1 MAMATPRSQS
11 QSTRRRWKESEARSL
26 LESAR
31 ASGLTLSAFAAREG
45 LAAHRLYFWRRRLE
59 REAGKD
65 SNPPVAF
72 VELRKS
78 ATAAVEVVLRSGRV
92 LRVSESID
100 AGALRRLVDVL
111 EQERA
116 C

>member
-1 MAMATPRSQS
+1 MRRERVWQHPSTSATSQVLGTQRFRS
-11 QSTRRRWKESEARSL
+11 T
-26 LESAR
+26 
-31 ASGLTLSAFAAREG
+31 
-45 LAAHRLYFWRRRLE
+45 HRLYFWKRRLE
-59 REAGKD
+59 QSGKD

-72 VELRKS
+72 VELRRS
-78 ATAAVEVVLRSGRV
+78 APAAVEVVLRSGRV

-100 AGALRRLVDVL
+100 SGALRRLVDVL

>member
-1 MAMATPRSQS
+1 MAMSRS
-11 QSTRRRWKESEARSL
+11 QSTRRRWKESDARKVLEA
-26 LESAR
+26 AQ

-45 LAAHRLYFWRRRLE
+45 LAAHRLYFWKQRLE
-59 REAGKD
+59 QTAKET
-65 SNPPVAF
+65 SPSVAF
-72 VELRKS
+72 VELHRS
-78 ATAAVEVVLRSGRV
+78 APATVEVVLRSGRV

-111 EQERA
+111 EQERP

>member
-1 MAMATPRSQS
+1 MATSRS
-11 QSTRRRWKESEARSL
+11 QSTRRRWKESEARGV
-26 LESAR
+26 LEAAR

-45 LAAHRLYFWRRRLE
+45 LAAHRLYFWKRRLQQ
-59 REAGKD
+59 AGKD
-65 SNPPVAF
+65 SSPPVAF
-72 VELRKS
+72 LELRRS
-78 ATAAVEVVLRSGRV
+78 APAAVEVVLRSGRV

>member
-1 MAMATPRSQS
+1 MRFTRSREDPPFPWTQ
-11 QSTRRRWKESEARSL
+11 
-26 LESAR
+26 

-45 LAAHRLYFWRRRLE
+45 IAAHRPYFWKQRLE
-59 REAGKD
+59 QAGKQ
-65 SNPPVAF
+65 SSPPVAF
-72 VELRKS
+72 VELHGS
-78 ATAAVEVVLRSGRV
+78 TPSMVEVVLRSGRV

-111 EQERA
+111 EQERT

>member
-1 MAMATPRSQS
+1 MATPHSK
-11 QSTRRRWKESEARSL
+11 STRRRWKESEAREV
-26 LESAR
+26 LEAAR

-45 LAAHRLYFWRRRLE
+45 LGAHRLYFWKQRLE
-59 REAGKD
+59 QTSKD
-65 SNPPVAF
+65 GSSPVAF
-72 VELRKS
+72 LELRRS
-78 ATAAVEVVLRSGRV
+78 APAPVEIVLRSGRT

-100 AGALRRLVDVL
+100 AEALRRLVDVL